1 MIKMVVTEIR
11 IESHSQF
18 PSFSK
23 VEPHLLVFTKGFGHT
38 LSRDHPIPTDVPNL
52 FSFKITTDSV
62 HIYGYM
68 GKIGFETRFMAQ
80 HGFNLHKSMHLKCIL
95 QPNYKVK
102 SQLQKTWTFQTLYFL
117 SITFWRCRK
126 LFDWRKKVEKCTKSC
141 ASPMRLVNTKTNYWA
156 LSHNTSTATCLC
168 ESRIPEDKKLS
179 VNRFL
184 RTMSTH
190 IFNPTTPSRPP
201 WPSLTPL

>member
-1 MIKMVVTEIR
+1 MIKMVVMVIR

-18 PSFSK
+18 QSFSK
-23 VEPHLLVFTKGFGHT
+23 VKPHLLVYTKGFGHT

-102 SQLQKTWTFQTLYFL
+102 SQLQKHLNLPKMQYWG
-117 SITFWRCRK
+117 IT
-126 LFDWRKKVEKCTKSC
+126 SG
-141 ASPMRLVNTKTNYWA
+141 
-156 LSHNTSTATCLC
+156 H
-168 ESRIPEDKKLS
+168 
-179 VNRFL
+179 
-184 RTMSTH
+184 
-190 IFNPTTPSRPP
+190 
-201 WPSLTPL
+201 